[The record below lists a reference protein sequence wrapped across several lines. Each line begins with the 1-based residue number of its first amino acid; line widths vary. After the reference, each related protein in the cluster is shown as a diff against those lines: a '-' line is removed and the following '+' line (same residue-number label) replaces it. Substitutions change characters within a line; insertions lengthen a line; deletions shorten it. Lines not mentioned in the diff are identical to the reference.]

1 MLRSAVSLT
10 ALLSPARGAGGVLA
24 AERGHQRQRNAL
36 GQRVQGGSVKCTFRA
51 CETLPT
57 LARRVAQVQKLVSCL
72 STCIF
77 PDKTSYPI
85 DETMIHSGPPHQ
97 APSETRPRPLRDQSL
112 PQPTLPKRAGR
123 LLATVPPHRPAAL
136 TPAHSLPRQSN
147 ESYAY
152 AKRMID
158 VLNRCYNEEYGC
170 NFTSARRHAAS
181 LLPSPHRTACMARP
195 FAARTSSRRC
205 LALAPLHPL
214 VRPRPHARALRY
226 RSSPQTSSVR
236 TTTSPSRRAS

>member
-97 APSETRPRPLRDQSL
+97 APSETRPRPVRGPSC
-112 PQPTLPKRAGR
+112 PRRR
-123 LLATVPPHRPAAL
+123 LHSPANATSASTCPHRCRRPHSRGHRPPHTPTTRPQASTSPWGCL
-136 TPAHSLPRQSN
+136 LFTPSIYTRWS
-147 ESYAY
+147 S
-152 AKRMID
+152 
-158 VLNRCYNEEYGC
+158 C
-170 NFTSARRHAAS
+170 T
-181 LLPSPHRTACMARP
+181 
-195 FAARTSSRRC
+195 SRR
-205 LALAPLHPL
+205 
-214 VRPRPHARALRY
+214 RPRP
-226 RSSPQTSSVR
+226 P
-236 TTTSPSRRAS
+236 PRRACASQTLRACTCRGARPGPSAACSSHQSTTPSFARRVT

>member
-36 GQRVQGGSVKCTFRA
+36 GQRVQGAAGSVKCTFRA

-112 PQPTLPKRAGR
+112 PQPTLP
-123 LLATVPPHRPAAL
+123 PPSR
-136 TPAHSLPRQSN
+136 T
-147 ESYAY
+147 
-152 AKRMID
+152 
-158 VLNRCYNEEYGC
+158 
-170 NFTSARRHAAS
+170 AAS
-181 LLPSPHRTACMARP
+181 NCATAPPRRPH
-195 FAARTSSRRC
+195 
-205 LALAPLHPL
+205 
-214 VRPRPHARALRY
+214 PRPLPATPVQRVVCLR
-226 RSSPQTSSVR
+226 QAHD
-236 TTTSPSRRAS
+236 RRAQPVLQRGVRLQLHLGAPPRR